1 MKSKKGFCK
10 CISKT
15 KKMRENFSLLLN
27 WVVDLVSKDMQKA
40 QTLKVFSILVFTDK
54 IQLPC

>member
-1 MKSKKGFCK
+1 
-10 CISKT
+10 
-15 KKMRENFSLLLN
+15 MRENFSLLLN

-54 IQLPC
+54 IQLPCQ